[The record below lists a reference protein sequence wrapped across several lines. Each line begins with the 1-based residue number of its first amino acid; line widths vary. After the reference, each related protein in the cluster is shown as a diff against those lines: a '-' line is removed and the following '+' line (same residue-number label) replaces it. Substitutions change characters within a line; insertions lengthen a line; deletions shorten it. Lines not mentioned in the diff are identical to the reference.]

1 MVFPLIKHKEVA
13 KSVLEDVKLKYHPV
27 GTDTP
32 KAILDHEIGHQ
43 LDDLLHISDNSK
55 IVSMYIRL
63 TKEEITEQL
72 SRYAWDNGNKNPIR
86 EFVPRHGGSMSTPKK
101 RAHLRK
107 P

>member
-1 MVFPLIKHKEVA
+1 
-13 KSVLEDVKLKYHPV
+13 
-27 GTDTP
+27 
-32 KAILDHEIGHQ
+32 
-43 LDDLLHISDNSK
+43 
-55 IVSMYIRL
+55 MYIRL

-86 EFVPRHGGSMSTPKK
+86 EFVPRHGVSMSTPKK